1 MKVYLTTIA
10 FLSDVSLLI
19 CFCNSIKSTSTDAGG
34 DAAVVVIG
42 GGGVDTLSTL
52 SFESSI
58 SCDMLDFSSVARLE
72 GDSASGCSS
81 FLL

>member
-19 CFCNSIKSTSTDAGG
+19 CFCNLAKSTSTDAGG

-42 GGGVDTLSTL
+42 GGVDILSAL
-52 SFESSI
+52 SFESST
-58 SCDMLDFSSVARLE
+58 SCDMLDFSSVTRLE

>member
-19 CFCNSIKSTSTDAGG
+19 CFCNSAKSTSTDAGG

-42 GGGVDTLSTL
+42 GGVDILSAL
-52 SFESSI
+52 SFESST
-58 SCDMLDFSSVARLE
+58 SCDMLDFSSVTRLE